1 MIFNGMASCLIS
13 AHSGSSPCCPGTSV
27 YALPVMTRVSMRSK
41 IKVYGD
47 HDGHNDHYWH
57 DGYVKHSDHSAKGQ
71 HEGHGE
77 LSFVSNEHGD
87 QDEHHAELS
96 MSMNL
101 VLGFPPS
108 RP

>member
-1 MIFNGMASCLIS
+1 MSNL
-13 AHSGSSPCCPGTSV
+13 SSPWKQPL
-27 YALPVMTRVSMRSK
+27 LPRHQCLCSACDDKS
-41 IKVYGD
+41 D
-47 HDGHNDHYWH
+47 HDGHNDNYRH

-101 VLGFPPS
+101 GLGFPPS
-108 RP
+108 GP